1 MQIKWYGHACF
12 RLQAGE
18 VSVITDPFTPET
30 SGLHPVTDTAT
41 FVIRSS
47 NDDDFHCNAEMIPGH
62 PKILDA
68 VALAADGGYVADGL
82 RVTAFDT
89 MESVNKED
97 PRANAMYR
105 LELGDLKGLDL
116 GDLGNPFSDSQL
128 RELAGEVDATS
139 PGGRPA
145 DDRAGRPRERDRS
158 DRPAGRH
165 PDALPHTSD
174 PRQLPASYGLPG
186 AIRPRVDPNHREHR
200 DRALQSRSACGAKD
214 YRLGPELLMGSAE
227 RADNAAL
234 ASVLMAP
241 GELSSRSSQYRVHC
255 REGP

>member
-1 MQIKWYGHACF
+1 VAEVQIKWYGHACF

-105 LELGDLKGLDL
+105 LELGGLRVLHL

-128 RELAGEVDATS
+128 RELAGEVDVILALA
-139 PGGRPA
+139 GGPPTIEL
-145 DDRAGRPRERDRS
+145 DDLVNAIAAIGPLVVIPMHYRIPRIRGSFLPVTDFLGRYDPESIRTTGSTEIELS
-158 DRPAGRH
+158 KA
-165 PDALPHTSD
+165 ALP
-174 PRQLPASYGLPG
+174 
-186 AIRPRVDPNHREHR
+186 
-200 DRALQSRSACGAKD
+200 
-214 YRLGPELLMGSAE
+214 
-227 RADNAAL
+227 AAL
-234 ASVLMAP
+234 KIIVLDP
-241 GELSSRSSQYRVHC
+241 SC
-255 REGP
+255 